1 MGEAPRGDTPGGGEG
16 ADPGCWAP
24 HSAPLPS
31 ASCVWS
37 LSAYLG
43 GLNRPDWTSE
53 RVYPQSHGGEWG
65 TQEGCRGRETTDNQ
79 EAGMEPQAHGP
90 WRPVPLG
97 PSLLQAP
104 VPCSGHCPSQGPESP
119 PSLQPAGDGHSHS
132 WPVAGFS
139 EGQGCDMESRQRGRC
154 TRLAGTLAQRPRAG
168 RPGGAGVRPL
178 RPPRSP
184 GRSRRGRGGTPPL
197 SVTDS

>member
-1 MGEAPRGDTPGGGEG
+1 MGEAAPRRHSWGRGGGGSRLLGSTLGPTAVRFLRPEPQCL
-16 ADPGCWAP
+16 PGWTQQA
-24 HSAPLPS
+24 
-31 ASCVWS
+31 
-37 LSAYLG
+37 
-43 GLNRPDWTSE
+43 GLDFRAGVPTKS
-53 RVYPQSHGGEWG
+53 RRGMGH
-65 TQEGCRGRETTDNQ
+65 TRGCRGRETTDNQ
-79 EAGMEPQAHGP
+79 ETGMEPQPHGP

-104 VPCSGHCPSQGPESP
+104 VLCSGHCPSQGPESP

-139 EGQGCDMESRQRGRC
+139 EGQGCDTESRQTGRC

-184 GRSRRGRGGTPPL
+184 GRSRGGGEDTTSL
-197 SVTDS
+197 SD

>member
-1 MGEAPRGDTPGGGEG
+1 MGEAAPRRHSWGRGGGGSRLLGSTLGPTAVRFLRPEPQCL
-16 ADPGCWAP
+16 PGWTQQA
-24 HSAPLPS
+24 
-31 ASCVWS
+31 
-37 LSAYLG
+37 
-43 GLNRPDWTSE
+43 DWTSE
-53 RVYPQSHGGEWG
+53 RVYPQSHGREWG

-79 EAGMEPQAHGP
+79 ETGMEPQPHGP

-104 VPCSGHCPSQGPESP
+104 VLCSGHCPSQGPESP
-119 PSLQPAGDGHSHS
+119 PSLQPGGDGHSHS

-139 EGQGCDMESRQRGRC
+139 EGQGCDMESQQRGRC

-184 GRSRRGRGGTPPL
+184 GRSRGGGEDTTSL
-197 SVTDS
+197 SD